1 MSRAHFFSVD
11 EDRQQHGEEG
21 QNHEQH
27 HDVHVPFREVV
38 LAAERQR
45 RQKEEDGLKHIKL
58 S

>member
-1 MSRAHFFSVD
+1 MSRAHFCSID

-45 RQKEEDGLKHIKL
+45 RQK
-58 S
+58 